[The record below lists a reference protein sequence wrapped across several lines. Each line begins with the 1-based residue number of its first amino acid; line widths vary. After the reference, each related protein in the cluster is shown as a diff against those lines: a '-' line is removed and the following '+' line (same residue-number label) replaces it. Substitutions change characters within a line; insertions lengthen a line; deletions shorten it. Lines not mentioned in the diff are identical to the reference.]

1 MNRAFERF
9 SLGLLAQDQ
18 FKYLMLALGFQS
30 PSDSEA
36 STRTLAFMEYDTSLI
51 PQDVTEK
58 CHCILNQ

>member
-1 MNRAFERF
+1 MNREFERF

-30 PSDSEA
+30 PSGSEA
-36 STRTLAFMEYDTSLI
+36 NTRILAFMEYDTSLI